1 MDFLEDDSVDQA
13 DQSQIT
19 TRSQEKVQLDEDL
32 MKLIDDS
39 LDTKQV
45 TNAIDTLAA
54 NFKGL
59 DLSQDMPS
67 SIEGSNSNQSFERDN
82 SAV

>member
-1 MDFLEDDSVDQA
+1 
-13 DQSQIT
+13 
-19 TRSQEKVQLDEDL
+19 